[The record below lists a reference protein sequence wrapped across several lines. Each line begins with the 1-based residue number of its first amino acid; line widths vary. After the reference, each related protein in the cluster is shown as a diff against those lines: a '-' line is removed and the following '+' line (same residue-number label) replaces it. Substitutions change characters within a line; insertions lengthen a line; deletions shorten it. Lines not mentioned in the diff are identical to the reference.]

1 MKINP
6 LIFSIG
12 LLWNTACSPGGAN
25 RIQALQTE
33 DSTVNSRSEVL
44 IARDSD
50 YIELAFK
57 YQLDKSYQ
65 SRVILSATDNIKII
79 AWDYN
84 RNENKIYY
92 DTVKIEP
99 EVASKIEKIVKDIF
113 IDETDSIYVSMSPTD
128 IFTSGEPPILSVR
141 IHRQA
146 CPPNWQE
153 KRFEIHLGKIHDN
166 YQYEFT
172 PTMKYLSDFMREGT
186 YGVSFY

>member
-79 AWDYN
+79 AWD
-84 RNENKIYY
+84 
-92 DTVKIEP
+92 
-99 EVASKIEKIVKDIF
+99 
-113 IDETDSIYVSMSPTD
+113 
-128 IFTSGEPPILSVR
+128 
-141 IHRQA
+141 
-146 CPPNWQE
+146 
-153 KRFEIHLGKIHDN
+153 
-166 YQYEFT
+166 
-172 PTMKYLSDFMREGT
+172 
-186 YGVSFY
+186 